1 LPALRR
7 RRRPWAALFQGLVA
21 LGLAAL
27 LAQLI
32 VEAAEQHQRR
42 GQVQLA
48 ADGRAMLWAPAVLAL
63 AGVAFTAQAVGLALA
78 GPGQPRRRLRQAQVA
93 RPAPTPAP
101 PVQAALSDP
110 DRRACAAL
118 GVAPGSSWAEIRA
131 VWRRQLPHWHPDRGG
146 DLELWH
152 QRQSAY
158 RLQAELRR

>member
-1 LPALRR
+1 
-7 RRRPWAALFQGLVA
+7 VA

-48 ADGRAMLWAPAVLAL
+48 ADGLAMLWAPAVLAL
-63 AGVAFTAQAVGLALA
+63 AGVAFTAQALRQALA
-78 GPGQPRRRLRQAQVA
+78 GPEQGSVQGAEQWAEQWQWRRRRQAQVA
-93 RPAPTPAP
+93 RTPPQPAPAVPAP
-101 PVQAALSDP
+101 SASLSDP
-110 DRRACAAL
+110 DRCACAAL

-131 VWRRQLPHWHPDRGG
+131 VWRRQLPYWHPDRGG

-158 RLQAELRR
+158 RLLAELRR